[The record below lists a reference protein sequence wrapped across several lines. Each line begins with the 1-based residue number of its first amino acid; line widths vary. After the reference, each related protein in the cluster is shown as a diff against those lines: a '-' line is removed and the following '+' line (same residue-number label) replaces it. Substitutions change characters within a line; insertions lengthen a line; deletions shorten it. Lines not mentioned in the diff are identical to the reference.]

1 MTDTMT
7 AEQRHRC
14 MSHIRSRDTKP
25 ELKVRRWLW
34 HHGYRYRLNV
44 KSVPGKP
51 DIVMRPYRTAIF
63 VNGCFW
69 HGHNVQFSTA
79 QIENSKLKNEKGVCS
94 EDSRAAQIENS
105 KLESEKDVCSEDSL
119 AAQIENSKLK
129 SEEAVDYGAA
139 QIENS
144 ACCKIPQSN
153 RAFWVA
159 KIKRNQERDQRN
171 YQLLQENGWQVIVVW
186 ECQLTPHQIEHTMR
200 EVELL
205 LNSNMLARYKHAPAP
220 FTTGEEQLP
229 AAAENNIEYNK

>member
-69 HGHNVQFSTA
+69 HGHGVE
-79 QIENSKLKNEKGVCS
+79 IENSKVK
-94 EDSRAAQIENS
+94 
-105 KLESEKDVCSEDSL
+105 SEKDVCSEDSL

-229 AAAENNIEYNK
+229 TAAENNIEYNK

>member
-14 MSHIRSRDTKP
+14 MSHIHSRDTKP

-69 HGHNVQFSTA
+69 HGHNVQLSTA
-79 QIENSKLKNEKGVCS
+79 L
-94 EDSRAAQIENS
+94 
-105 KLESEKDVCSEDSL
+105 
-119 AAQIENSKLK
+119 IENSKLK
-129 SEEAVDYGAA
+129 SEKAANPGATL
-139 QIENS
+139 IENS

-153 RAFWVA
+153 REFWVA
-159 KIKRNQERDQRN
+159 KIKRNQERDQWN

-186 ECQLTPHQIEHTMR
+186 ECQLTTNQIEHTMR

-205 LNSNMLARYKHAPAP
+205 LNNNMLSLYKKNTPAP
-220 FTTGEEQLP
+220 FTTEEEPLP
-229 AAAENNIEYNK
+229 LAAEDNIQFNQQDK

>member
-69 HGHNVQFSTA
+69 HGHGVQLSAA
-79 QIENSKLKNEKGVCS
+79 QIENSKLKNEK
-94 EDSRAAQIENS
+94 AANP
-105 KLESEKDVCSEDSL
+105 
-119 AAQIENSKLK
+119 
-129 SEEAVDYGAA
+129 GAA
-139 QIENS
+139 LIENS

-153 RAFWVA
+153 REFWVA

-186 ECQLTPHQIEHTMR
+186 ECQLTSNQIEHTMR

-205 LNSNMLARYKHAPAP
+205 LNNNMLSLYKKNTPAP
-220 FTTGEEQLP
+220 FTTEEEPLP
-229 AAAENNIEYNK
+229 LAAEDNIQFNQQDK

>member
-7 AEQRHRC
+7 AEQRHKC

-69 HGHNVQFSTA
+69 HGHGVQLSAA
-79 QIENSKLKNEKGVCS
+79 QIENSKLKIEKIENSKLKNEKAVCY
-94 EDSRAAQIENS
+94 ENS
-105 KLESEKDVCSEDSL
+105 RTAL
-119 AAQIENSKLK
+119 IENSKLK
-129 SEEAVDYGAA
+129 SEKAA
-139 QIENS
+139 NSGSALIENS

-159 KIKRNQERDQRN
+159 KIRRNQERDQRN

-186 ECQLTPHQIEHTMR
+186 ECQLTPKKIEHTMR

-205 LNSNMLARYKHAPAP
+205 LNNNMLARYQHSPSP
-220 FTTGEEQLP
+220 FTTEEEPLP
-229 AAAENNIEYNK
+229 LAAEDTIEYQDK